1 MIRLMIPVFF
11 AVAILGCQGQD
22 AHIPMDPF
30 YGQTKIA
37 PPGTGEIARRSAA
50 DPAYPRSAAVV
61 PPSTS
66 ANTWS
71 PAAATASA
79 PAASPT
85 HLASSMS
92 SESEEHRRVASGDR
106 IAIPVS
112 ARRELTTAELL
123 EARPSQTSSEP
134 QQPPGAASSAA
145 ASDGL
150 RAEPQRFVQTLPPR
164 QDSVSP
170 QSSTQTRS
178 RSASAPVTVRQGPID
193 INDLPPA
200 DRGALTIRDDRIQ
213 QASASVGDDS
223 MTVRIPTRVDGTV
236 SSGRFGWADDYSR
249 LRGQLEYLESD
260 GRWKLRYIP
269 VDKKVDEFG
278 GSVVISDAG
287 RLSGFERGAFVEVRG
302 RIVEDAEEGKDF
314 APAYEIS
321 SIRSLDR

>member
-1 MIRLMIPVFF
+1 MIRLIIPALF
-11 AVAILGCQGQD
+11 AVAALGCQGQD
-22 AHIPMDPF
+22 AHVPMDPF

-50 DPAYPRSAAVV
+50 DPAYPRSAAVA
-61 PPSTS
+61 P
-66 ANTWS
+66 ANTGANS
-71 PAAATASA
+71 PPLAAA
-79 PAASPT
+79 AASVPAGSPT
-85 HLASSMS
+85 RLASNTS
-92 SESEEHRRVASGDR
+92 SENNEPARVASGDR

-123 EARPSQTSSEP
+123 AARSSRTSSEP

-164 QDSVSP
+164 QQAISP

-213 QASASVGDDS
+213 RASASERDDS
-223 MTVRIPTRVDGTV
+223 MTVRIPTRVDGTA
-236 SSGRFGWADDYSR
+236 SSGRFGWADDYGR

-278 GSVVISDAG
+278 GSVVIADAG
-287 RLSGFERGAFVEVRG
+287 RLSGYERGDFVEVRG

-314 APAYEIS
+314 APIYEIS

>member
-1 MIRLMIPVFF
+1 MIRLMIPVLF
-11 AVAILGCQGQD
+11 AVSVLGCQGQD
-22 AHIPMDPF
+22 AHVPMDPF

-37 PPGTGEIARRSAA
+37 PPGTGEITRRSAA
-50 DPAYPRSAAVV
+50 DPAYPHSAAVA
-61 PPSTS
+61 PANTS
-66 ANTWS
+66 ANSS
-71 PAAATASA
+71 PLTAAAASA
-79 PAASPT
+79 PTAPPT
-85 HLASSMS
+85 RLASNTS
-92 SESEEHRRVASGDR
+92 SETNEPPHVASGDR

-112 ARRELTTAELL
+112 AHRELTTAELL
-123 EARPSQTSSEP
+123 AARSSQSSSEP
-134 QQPPGAASSAA
+134 QQPSGAASSAA

-150 RAEPQRFVQTLPPR
+150 RAEPQRFVQTLPQR
-164 QDSVSP
+164 QQAISP

-178 RSASAPVTVRQGPID
+178 RSASAPITVRQGPID

-200 DRGALTIRDDRIQ
+200 DRGAVTIRDDRIQ
-213 QASASVGDDS
+213 QASASEGDGS
-223 MTVRIPTRVDGTV
+223 MTVRIPTRVDARA

-287 RLSGFERGAFVEVRG
+287 RLSGYERGDFVEVRG

-314 APAYEIS
+314 APVYEIS